1 MSDPSFQKS
10 VGETKNGQ
18 DKSTDETIIG
28 EVYDVVDHGADSG
41 LKRQLGSR
49 HISMIGLA
57 SSIGMGLWLGSGT
70 SLKNAGPAG
79 IFLGYLL
86 SGTIIWSVSH
96 SIGEMAIMY
105 PLPSA
110 FVQWTNTFVDESAGF
125 ALGWAYWFSYWIT
138 IANEVQGAITV
149 LGFWTSAV
157 PTAALITIFWLVI
170 VLMNVGAVKWFAE
183 IEVVAA
189 AIKFG
194 FIFVVII
201 SGIVLSAG
209 GGPLGGYPARP
220 HGTIGFQFWNEMA
233 FINGFKGF
241 ISVMPTCIFALS
253 GSENAGLVAAETSNP
268 RRSVPKAVKSMWIR
282 LSLFY
287 ILGSLIVTIN
297 VSPKDENLFGGSGTN
312 ASPFVIMYRNAGVA
326 PLAHI
331 MNAVILVSV
340 LSTGGISGYAGS
352 RVLVGLAQLRMGPKI
367 LQKTDSW
374 GRPWWGLAPTLIIGG
389 GLAYLNVSNS
399 GANVFGWFSNLTSLF
414 TLFGWGMICLS
425 HIRMRAAWKAQGRSV
440 EDLPWKS
447 WAFPWAAYWGL
458 FWCVALIII
467 EFYLAVSPLGDSPSA
482 KNFFANYLSVVAIV
496 ILYIG
501 AKIYY
506 RGRRWKALKDIN
518 LDSTRRFYAPRDEE
532 GSEKKSFVK
541 KLFKLPT
548 KN

>member
-1 MSDPSFQKS
+1 MSDPSFEKHGDIKGVPS
-10 VGETKNGQ
+10 NNAEVAVE
-18 DKSTDETIIG
+18 G
-28 EVYDVVDHGADSG
+28 EVYDVTDHGADSQ

-70 SLKNAGPAG
+70 SLMNAGPAG
-79 IFLGYLL
+79 IFIGYLL
-86 SGTIIWSVSH
+86 SGSIIWSVSH

-110 FVQWTNTFVDESAGF
+110 FVQWTNTFVDQSAGF
-125 ALGWAYWFSYWIT
+125 ALGWAYWLSFWIT
-138 IANEVQGAITV
+138 IANELQGVVTV
-149 LGFWTSAV
+149 MGFWTSAV

-170 VLMNVGAVKWFAE
+170 VAMNVGAVKWFAE

-189 AIKFG
+189 TIKFG

-209 GGPLGGYPARP
+209 GGPKGGYPARP
-220 HGTIGFQFWNEMA
+220 GGTIGFQFWNDMP
-233 FINGFKGF
+233 FLNGFKGF
-241 ISVMPTCIFALS
+241 LSVMPTCIFALS

-268 RRSVPKAVKSMWIR
+268 LRSVPKAVKSMWIR

-287 ILGSLIVTIN
+287 ILGSLIITIN
-297 VSPKDENLFGGSGTN
+297 VSPLDDNLFGASGTN
-312 ASPFVIMYRNAGVA
+312 ASPFVIMYRNAGVQ

-331 MNAVILVSV
+331 MNAVILISV
-340 LSTGGISGYAGS
+340 LSTGGISGYGGS
-352 RVLVGLAQLRMGPKI
+352 RILVGLSQLSMAPKVM
-367 LQKTDSW
+367 QNTDSW
-374 GRPWWGLAPTLIIGG
+374 GRPWWGLVPTLLIGG
-389 GLAYLNVSNS
+389 GLAYLNVSDS
-399 GANVFGWFSNLTSLF
+399 GSTVFGWFSNLTSLF

-440 EDLPWKS
+440 AELPWKS
-447 WAFPWAAYWGL
+447 WAFPWSAYWGL
-458 FWCVALIII
+458 FWCCLLIIV
-467 EFYLAVSPLGDSPSA
+467 EFYLAVWPLGDKPSA

-496 ILYIG
+496 VLYIG

-506 RGRRWKALKDIN
+506 RGRRWNN
-518 LDSTRRFYAPRDEE
+518 LLEIDLDGPRRFYAPKDAE
-532 GSEKKSFVK
+532 GGERKSFMK
-541 KLFKLPT
+541 KWIKFPT

>member
-1 MSDPSFQKS
+1 MSESSIEKHTGDSKVLANNDSEVP
-10 VGETKNGQ
+10 VV
-18 DKSTDETIIG
+18 G
-28 EVYDVVDHGADSG
+28 EVYDVVDHGADSQ

-70 SLKNAGPAG
+70 SLMNAGPAG
-79 IFLGYLL
+79 IFLGYILA
-86 SGTIIWSVSH
+86 GTIIWSVSH

-110 FVQWTNTFVDESAGF
+110 FVQWTNIFVDQSAGF
-125 ALGWAYWFSYWIT
+125 ALGWAYWLSFWIT
-138 IANEVQGAITV
+138 IANELQGVVTV
-149 LGFWTSAV
+149 ISFWTTAV

-170 VLMNVGAVKWFAE
+170 VAVNVGAVKWFAE

-209 GGPLGGYPARP
+209 GGPKGGYPARAG
-220 HGTIGFQFWNEMA
+220 GTMGFQFWNEMP

-241 ISVMPTCIFALS
+241 LSVMPTCIFALS

-268 RRSVPKAVKSMWIR
+268 RRSVPKAVKSMWVR

-287 ILGSLIVTIN
+287 ILGSLIITIN
-297 VSPKDENLFGGSGTN
+297 VSPTDSNLFGGSGTN
-312 ASPFVIMYRNAGVA
+312 ASPFVIMYRNDGVA

-331 MNAVILVSV
+331 MNAVILISV

-352 RVLVGLAQLRMGPKI
+352 RILVGMSQLGMAPKVM
-367 LQKTDSW
+367 QNTDSW
-374 GRPWWGLAPTLIIGG
+374 GRPWWGLIPTLLIGG
-389 GLAYLNVSNS
+389 GLSYLNVSNS
-399 GANVFGWFSNLTSLF
+399 GATVFDWFSNLTSLF

-425 HIRMRAAWKAQGRSV
+425 HIRMRAAWKAQGRSTD
-440 EDLPWKS
+440 DLPWKS

-458 FWCVALIII
+458 FWSSVLIIV
-467 EFYLAVSPLGDSPSA
+467 EFYLAVWPLNDKSSA

-496 ILYIG
+496 IFYIG

-506 RGRRWKALKDIN
+506 RGRRWNDLMQID
-518 LDSTRRFYAPRDEE
+518 LDASRRFYAPRDMEHGE
-532 GSEKKSFVK
+532 NRSF
-541 KLFKLPT
+541 T
-548 KN
+548 KWLKFSRKN